1 MLKIIPMKKLFTL
14 LLLINI
20 CSSSIAQNKWMNL
33 PNKGFYKGSR
43 SQDSNFRVEDVYFSD
58 TNTGYAVSI
67 FGMLLK
73 TTNGC
78 DSWSVKNDT
87 LKFNTVAPFRSV
99 EFLNGGQYG
108 IVGSLG
114 AQGTVLRTTDS
125 GETWVSIDTLI
136 HDSSRTMKRNICGLA
151 HYGDIFYG
159 VGHWGS
165 DTGRFYKSMD
175 KGASWTMTYVD
186 TNVIRNLV
194 DVVFTSADTG
204 FITGAYK
211 NWSAVAKTTDG
222 GTTWRR
228 VFVDSVI
235 GGRIWKIQVMDNYMF
250 GSIEPRFF
258 KDTVCMIR
266 SEDYGNTWKIIAA
279 GSIKS
284 TVSPAVGTQGI
295 GFSTPAKGWLGG
307 YYRGIFETVDSGKTW
322 NYVNFGYQV
331 NRMFVIDSSHIFAGG
346 VLTYK
351 YGRSVQYDNVSNAVT
366 KRQVL
371 NEMEISPNPASDNVR
386 IEINLQMGTNVLLE
400 VFNVDSR
407 KTYRIVNNYYEK
419 GHHIFNWD
427 CRNASAGNYVVWF
440 DNNEIPQAKKLV
452 VGK

>member
-1 MLKIIPMKKLFTL
+1 MKKLLTL

-33 PNKGFYKGSR
+33 PNKGFYKGAWHN
-43 SQDSNFRVEDVYFSD
+43 DSTYRIEDVYFVDTNVGYAVALPGLILKTINGGISWKIKNDSLD
-58 TNTGYAVSI
+58 TNTRCS
-67 FGMLLK
+67 
-73 TTNGC
+73 
-78 DSWSVKNDT
+78 
-87 LKFNTVAPFRSV
+87 FRSI
-99 EFLNGGQYG
+99 EFLDGGKYG
-108 IVGSLG
+108 ITGSLG
-114 AQGTVLRTTDS
+114 VRGNVLRTTDS
-125 GETWVSIDTLI
+125 GETWINIDPLI
-136 HDSSRTMKRNICGLA
+136 PDNSPKMRRNICGLA
-151 HYGDIFYG
+151 HYGDTFFG
-159 VGHWGS
+159 VGYWGS
-165 DTGRFYKSMD
+165 DTGRFYKSTD

-204 FITGAYK
+204 FIAGAYK

-222 GTTWRR
+222 GVTWSR

-235 GGRIWKIQVMDNYMF
+235 GGRIWKIQVLENYVF

-266 SEDYGNTWKIIAA
+266 SEDYGMTWKIIAA

-284 TVSPAVGTQGI
+284 TVNAIGTQGV
-295 GFSTPAKGWLGG
+295 GFATPAKGWIGG
-307 YYRGIFETVDSGKTW
+307 YYKGIFETIDSGKTW
-322 NYVNFGYQV
+322 TYVNFGNEV
-331 NRMFVIDSSHIFAGG
+331 NRIFVIDSSHVFAGG
-346 VLTYK
+346 IFPYK
-351 YGRSVQYDNVSNAVT
+351 YGSGIYYNNISNAAGEH
-366 KRQVL
+366 KVL
-371 NEMEISPNPASDNVR
+371 NEIKVSPNPAKDNVR
-386 IEINLQMGTNVLLE
+386 MEINLQMGTNVLLE

-419 GHHIFNWD
+419 GTHIFNWD
-427 CRNASAGNYVVWF
+427 CSSVPAGNYVVWF